1 MSASERAKLAARLR
15 QKRFLSRPSVKT
27 GSLAGALP
35 AVKSARASPKGGA
48 KQNARLR
55 QKLLREGA
63 TALVSKALSIER
75 RMPTKRASAIARKYV
90 NGLSMAELVEVD
102 AGRFDISTAIPRRG
116 KNAADSE
123 AVAGA
128 GGGPSSAGRARASN
142 ASSAVGT
149 AAAAA
154 ARRRDDQ
161 LSVQNAAQAARTKE
175 RLAELTPE
183 LTMWD
188 AIVRDDVKE
197 HAKEE
202 KRERTRLR
210 AERDAYRGRLDG
222 QITRKEERV
231 HAARAQRETDRVNV
245 ANQVAQWKAD
255 EEAKAG
261 RLKAK
266 AMKLKV
272 LQEEQLEQQR
282 AARELEKLRHVEEAR
297 QLNVRLAQLEI
308 EAQEKEAAR
317 LAEAQRRI
325 DLLTQQ
331 HEAHLVLTAEK
342 KKRDDADALRL
353 QREYIEREER
363 NEKRRTDAQ
372 EERAARIQLRMS
384 RMANGAMRVEADQRA
399 EERRLMERDIALA
412 DAAKAARAKA
422 KADKLAATIADLTAF
437 NQMRLDLREK
447 ERLIEEEEKIKR
459 REILDQKAR
468 ADEEKEDAKQAAWRA
483 AQKALQQDLLVQIQ
497 GSAKRVRV
505 GLVRRASAG
514 CRCAPVS
521 HLRGAEGF
529 LCSPPPTPAP
539 SRASR
544 SAQRNIN
551 VVEQEVEMNAGIL
564 RQIMQRKT
572 TPSAGAERV
581 EIISPLLQRVE
592 AKKATK
598 GPDSY

>member
-1 MSASERAKLAARLR
+1 MSATQRAKLAARLR
-15 QKRFLSRPSVKT
+15 QKRFLTGQRLKT
-27 GSLAGALP
+27 RGSAGGLP

-48 KQNARLR
+48 KQSAQIKPKVQVGKPRLR

-75 RMPTKRASAIARKYV
+75 RIPSKRASVIARKYV
-90 NGLSMAELVEVD
+90 SGLSMAALVEVD
-102 AGRFDISTAIPRRG
+102 AGRFDLSTAIPRRV
-116 KNAADSE
+116 KNVDSVAA
-123 AVAGA
+123 AGA
-128 GGGPSSAGRARASN
+128 GGGSASAGRARAAN
-142 ASSAVGT
+142 VPSAVGA

-161 LSVQNAAQAARTKE
+161 LLVQSPAQAARTKA

-202 KRERTRLR
+202 KLELGRLR

-255 EEAKAG
+255 EEAKAE

-266 AMKLKV
+266 AMKLKL

-282 AARELEKLRHVEEAR
+282 AARELEKLGHIEEAR
-297 QLNVRLAQLEI
+297 QLNIRLARLEE
-308 EAQEKEAAR
+308 EAQAKEAAR

-331 HEAHLVLTAEK
+331 HEAHLVLIAEK
-342 KKRDDADALRL
+342 KKRDDSDALRL

-384 RMANGAMRVEADQRA
+384 RMASGAMKVEADQRA

-468 ADEEKEDAKQAAWRA
+468 ADEEKEEAKQAAWRA

-505 GLVRRASAG
+505 GF
-514 CRCAPVS
+514 VS
-521 HLRGAEGF
+521 HARPGGGRALCLLLRS
-529 LCSPPPTPAP
+529 SPEFPLTLTLTPPHTHIRAP
-539 SRASR
+539 CREASTLWSKRSR
-544 SAQRNIN
+544 
-551 VVEQEVEMNAGIL
+551 
-564 RQIMQRKT
+564 
-572 TPSAGAERV
+572 
-581 EIISPLLQRVE
+581 
-592 AKKATK
+592 
-598 GPDSY
+598 